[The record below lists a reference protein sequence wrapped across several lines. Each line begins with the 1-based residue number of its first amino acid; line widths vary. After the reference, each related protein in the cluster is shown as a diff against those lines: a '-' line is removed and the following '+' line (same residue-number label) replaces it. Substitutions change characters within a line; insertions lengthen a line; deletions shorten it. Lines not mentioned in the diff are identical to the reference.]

1 MGHKVHPYG
10 FRIGIIK
17 PWLAKWYA
25 DRDYAT
31 LLQEDMRIRELVA
44 RQLSNASVSQVEI
57 ERGINHVTVTVHT
70 AKPGIVIG
78 KGGANVEALRTNVGK
93 LTNKKVKLEIKEIL
107 QPELDGMLLAQ
118 NVAGQLERRIAFRK
132 AIKQSIQRTI
142 KAGAK
147 GVKIQVS
154 GRLGGSEMSRTEWDK
169 EGRIPLGTLR
179 ADISYGVVHAHTTYG
194 RIGVK
199 AWVYRGEQLGE
210 RPGSARTEPRAARR
224 GAAGTRRSAGGTR
237 AAPGG
242 AITEPT
248 AGRVEASEADPR
260 IAATDGR
267 RKDVPQADEA
277 QLTEPQEQVGAP
289 SEPAPTAA
297 PVESEQV
304 ASTAEATQQAPPA
317 DADEVAGTP
326 PSDVTPAETA
336 TEAEAPTG
344 STAAAEE
351 PPSAEASAPEAP
363 AKAEAPAE
371 AEAPAKAEAS
381 AGDASPAAEK
391 APAKKP
397 AARKPAAKKPAAKKP
412 AAKKAAPKTRA
423 AKKPAKES

>member
-31 LLQEDMRIRELVA
+31 LLQEDMRIRELVG

-78 KGGANVEALRTNVGK
+78 KGGANVEALRTNIGK

-179 ADISYGVVHAHTTYG
+179 ADISYGVVHARTTYG

-210 RPGSARTEPRAARR
+210 RPGSARTEPRAPRR
-224 GAAGTRRSAGGTR
+224 TA
-237 AAPGG
+237 AAPGR
-242 AITEPT
+242 ARRSSTSAAEEAETSSVATAVAEP
-248 AGRVEASEADPR
+248 EASVAD
-260 IAATDGR
+260 
-267 RKDVPQADEA
+267 
-277 QLTEPQEQVGAP
+277 
-289 SEPAPTAA
+289 A
-297 PVESEQV
+297 PVSVAPMPEAAMSE
-304 ASTAEATQQAPPA
+304 APPA
-317 DADEVAGTP
+317 DAP
-326 PSDVTPAETA
+326 L
-336 TEAEAPTG
+336 AEAPLAEPATEPAPQEIAPEPVPE
-344 STAAAEE
+344 AA
-351 PPSAEASAPEAP
+351 PAPEA
-363 AKAEAPAE
+363 KAAPAE
-371 AEAPAKAEAS
+371 SPSEPEPETAEPAPAPKKATRTRK
-381 AGDASPAAEK
+381 AAT
-391 APAKKP
+391 P
-397 AARKPAAKKPAAKKP
+397 R
-412 AAKKAAPKTRA
+412 AKKAAAEPA
-423 AKKPAKES
+423 APPDDAKPAAEDS

>member
-210 RPGSARTEPRAARR
+210 RPGSARTEPRAPRR
-224 GAAGTRRSAGGTR
+224 GTAGTARTRPAGTRAPAGTASRSSAAAATAVLEEEQPQAAAAPAEKPKRTASKAR
-237 AAPGG
+237 AA
-242 AITEPT
+242 E
-248 AGRVEASEADPR
+248 
-260 IAATDGR
+260 
-267 RKDVPQADEA
+267 
-277 QLTEPQEQVGAP
+277 
-289 SEPAPTAA
+289 AA
-297 PVESEQV
+297 PVVEETAV
-304 ASTAEATQQAPPA
+304 VEEAPVVEDTPVAEASPAPEGDVSVTTPEPVAAEVGEAGPA
-317 DADEVAGTP
+317 NADV
-326 PSDVTPAETA
+326 PAETA
-336 TEAEAPTG
+336 DD
-344 STAAAEE
+344 TASDE
-351 PPSAEASAPEAP
+351 P
-363 AKAEAPAE
+363 
-371 AEAPAKAEAS
+371 
-381 AGDASPAAEK
+381 
-391 APAKKP
+391 
-397 AARKPAAKKPAAKKP
+397 
-412 AAKKAAPKTRA
+412 
-423 AKKPAKES
+423 PAKES

>member
-93 LTNKKVKLEIKEIL
+93 LTDKKVKLEIKEIL

-210 RPGSARTEPRAARR
+210 RPGSARTEPRAPRR
-224 GAAGTRRSAGGTR
+224 GAAGSRGRGGRQPAG
-237 AAPGG
+237 AE
-242 AITEPT
+242 EPS
-248 AGRVEASEADPR
+248 AGRVEAANTGASAEADV
-260 IAATDGR
+260 R

-277 QLTEPQEQVGAP
+277 QLEQPQEQVSAP
-289 SEPAPTAA
+289 ASQPSPTAA
-297 PVESEQV
+297 P
-304 ASTAEATQQAPPA
+304 TEATEVAATTEAVEQAPAA
-317 DADEVAGTP
+317 DAAEVAAA
-326 PSDVTPAETA
+326 SEVTEPVEPAAQASASSE
-336 TEAEAPTG
+336 EPT
-344 STAAAEE
+344 AAEE
-351 PPSAEASAPEAP
+351 PAAETSAS
-363 AKAEAPAE
+363 
-371 AEAPAKAEAS
+371 AEAPAKKAPSRKAPS
-381 AGDASPAAEK
+381 RK
-391 APAKKP
+391 APAKKGSAEKSSAEEKP
-397 AARKPAAKKPAAKKP
+397 KKKAARKPA
-412 AAKKAAPKTRA
+412 
-423 AKKPAKES
+423 KES

>member
-93 LTNKKVKLEIKEIL
+93 LTSKKVKLEIKEVL

-210 RPGSARTEPRAARR
+210 RPGSARTEPRAPRR
-224 GAAGTRRSAGGTR
+224 GTAPTRARAAGGRATTGNGRATAASESAAVT
-237 AAPGG
+237 AVEEPVTPVESTEVATPQV
-242 AITEPT
+242 EPT
-248 AGRVEASEADPR
+248 PQVEATEAPVAEPETPAAETAAEPAVEAVAETPAVETADAPASEA
-260 IAATDGR
+260 AAAD
-267 RKDVPQADEA
+267 DAPADE
-277 QLTEPQEQVGAP
+277 P
-289 SEPAPTAA
+289 S
-297 PVESEQV
+297 
-304 ASTAEATQQAPPA
+304 
-317 DADEVAGTP
+317 G
-326 PSDVTPAETA
+326 
-336 TEAEAPTG
+336 
-344 STAAAEE
+344 
-351 PPSAEASAPEAP
+351 
-363 AKAEAPAE
+363 
-371 AEAPAKAEAS
+371 
-381 AGDASPAAEK
+381 
-391 APAKKP
+391 
-397 AARKPAAKKPAAKKP
+397 
-412 AAKKAAPKTRA
+412 
-423 AKKPAKES
+423 KES